1 MARQSTK
8 SENFKTITVNKKAYH
23 DYLILET
30 IEAGIVLTG
39 TEIKSVREARVNIRE
54 AYARPENGEVWLL
67 NAHIAQYSHGNR
79 YNHNPMR
86 PRKLLLHRSQ
96 IRGLAQEL
104 AKKGLTLVPLKLY
117 LKNGRAKVELGLA
130 RGKKLHDKREAMIER
145 AAEREMDQ
153 MVKRHRR

>member
-1 MARQSTK
+1 MGKQSTK
-8 SENFKTITVNKKAYH
+8 AENTRTITVNKKAFH
-23 DYLILET
+23 DYIVLET

-54 AYARPENGEVWLL
+54 AYARPENGEIWLL

-79 YNHNPMR
+79 YNHNPVR
-86 PRKLLLHRSQ
+86 PRKLLLHKSQ
-96 IRGLAQEL
+96 IRSLAQDL

-145 AAEREMDQ
+145 AAEREVNQ